1 MATLT
6 VSLSDTLKSH
16 VDQRV
21 AAGEFA
27 DAEDYVR
34 ELIRK
39 DEARLEWLRAE
50 IQKGIDSG
58 VSPRSIDEI
67 FDGALEKAR
76 RRCA

>member
-34 ELIRK
+34 ELIRN
-39 DEARLEWLRAE
+39 DEARLGHQGPGIKPQLR
-50 IQKGIDSG
+50 QGSTID
-58 VSPRSIDEI
+58 
-67 FDGALEKAR
+67 
-76 RRCA
+76 